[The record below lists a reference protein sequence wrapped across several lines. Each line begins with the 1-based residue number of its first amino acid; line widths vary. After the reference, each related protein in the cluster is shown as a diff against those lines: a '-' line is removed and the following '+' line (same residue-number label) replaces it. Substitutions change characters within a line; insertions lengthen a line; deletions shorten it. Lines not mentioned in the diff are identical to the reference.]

1 MSNDEY
7 ELNFLKINSNN
18 NAKLIGVEDYELEI
32 LDLMACVSPFES
44 ETIDGILIKFFKK
57 FIPSVQ
63 DLIKT
68 NIELSKQFL
77 KVAHS
82 DKKGFNISESI
93 NRILSTYFKEKFIFN
108 KINIQ
113 DVCNILAFSFNDIKK
128 FKISSYPEFQTV
140 LKKINFNKYKI
151 DKLYLNTDYLKS
163 RNNSY
168 SRLSSLRTISTITS
182 SASIIKEND
191 ESSEIDDINPKFIN
205 KYHNKAIGVIYI
217 DNNIKNIINSSYL
230 NSDYNYNEEE
240 VCKKILTKECFS
252 YQKNN
257 KDEGE
262 LPLELII
269 LLYKLKDVNTLIYQI
284 NNVDEQFLKM
294 ASFIFLNIK
303 WLFMHEIEEIKYDL
317 GNNILQKG
325 INDVFNERTLEIYN
339 SSQIIKNSVYYNG
352 SYKARTINCW
362 EPECDIFFDKTILNN
377 EKSNDY
383 IYSDQSNIEECHY
396 DNHLCNIYNEFGNLT
411 NLKYIRPVIYTY
423 KNNDNQIEQKL
434 EECDDIDSYINT
446 ENALRS
452 ERESIYSINSL
463 NSKSSA
469 SNQSAN
475 QNNLSTATTIVERNT
490 PLLLK
495 DFVKKHIFYFQMIT
509 LYSYFFIKEFKK
521 LKKLGIYFHK
531 SYSFE
536 IQLMFKLFDISY
548 DRFHFLNFINNIDT
562 LTEADFSFNSLDS
575 KSFENILGIIN
586 KNANLISLKMSFF
599 TPDINYFI
607 NSLLNIWSSKKLSIR
622 KLFSEQKEYLLNNTG
637 DKERD
642 LNYFIINHS
651 KFLEAFS
658 KNLRNFFNLLK
669 VKTLNN
675 LEELVL
681 RFDIPLQILNSEKYI
696 ILLVKFIINIL
707 IMLTFQDNRIHTLKL
722 LAPELPFN
730 SIKIPYIRQL
740 FKEIL
745 LERENMDERLEE
757 KIKSEKKRKEKIRIK
772 EKERELK
779 EQREKEI
786 ELREKNARKDLLE
799 NISNNFNIASSF
811 STKDVIKVMENKEN
825 EENIYVDIDNN
836 LEQYDY
842 SKRFRSVFHKKKNI
856 IIEKEPTRKETM
868 SSDKYLIEQRRQ
880 LNENDSL
887 ENIII
892 QFKIYNLPEIFN
904 IFIMNNLRGL
914 KSINLGYL
922 DEITFISFIKDYK
935 INALQLQ
942 NLTSLKISLC
952 PSVVSFNNLEKNIY
966 DYINTNTPNLEE
978 KFLFSDLKIVSE
990 AKMNEFVD
998 LVYFKA
1004 LVPKIVVQIG
1014 NDNDNIHLL
1023 SKVVDKYNKL
1033 IQTQIYSLVMLMDLP
1048 EYKKL
1053 YTMNII
1059 RCLAS
1064 FYSKKENSAI
1074 LCKENLNN

>member
-1 MSNDEY
+1 
-7 ELNFLKINSNN
+7 
-18 NAKLIGVEDYELEI
+18 
-32 LDLMACVSPFES
+32 
-44 ETIDGILIKFFKK
+44 
-57 FIPSVQ
+57 
-63 DLIKT
+63 
-68 NIELSKQFL
+68 
-77 KVAHS
+77 
-82 DKKGFNISESI
+82 
-93 NRILSTYFKEKFIFN
+93 
-108 KINIQ
+108 
-113 DVCNILAFSFNDIKK
+113 
-128 FKISSYPEFQTV
+128 
-140 LKKINFNKYKI
+140 
-151 DKLYLNTDYLKS
+151 
-163 RNNSY
+163 
-168 SRLSSLRTISTITS
+168 
-182 SASIIKEND
+182 
-191 ESSEIDDINPKFIN
+191 
-205 KYHNKAIGVIYI
+205 
-217 DNNIKNIINSSYL
+217 
-230 NSDYNYNEEE
+230 
-240 VCKKILTKECFS
+240 
-252 YQKNN
+252 
-257 KDEGE
+257 
-262 LPLELII
+262 
-269 LLYKLKDVNTLIYQI
+269 
-284 NNVDEQFLKM
+284 
-294 ASFIFLNIK
+294 
-303 WLFMHEIEEIKYDL
+303 
-317 GNNILQKG
+317 
-325 INDVFNERTLEIYN
+325 
-339 SSQIIKNSVYYNG
+339 
-352 SYKARTINCW
+352 
-362 EPECDIFFDKTILNN
+362 
-377 EKSNDY
+377 
-383 IYSDQSNIEECHY
+383 
-396 DNHLCNIYNEFGNLT
+396 
-411 NLKYIRPVIYTY
+411 
-423 KNNDNQIEQKL
+423 
-434 EECDDIDSYINT
+434 
-446 ENALRS
+446 
-452 ERESIYSINSL
+452 
-463 NSKSSA
+463 
-469 SNQSAN
+469 
-475 QNNLSTATTIVERNT
+475 
-490 PLLLK
+490 
-495 DFVKKHIFYFQMIT
+495 MIT

-786 ELREKNARKDLLE
+786 ELKEKNARKDLLE

-868 SSDKYLIEQRRQ
+868 GSDKYLIEQRRQ

>member
-1 MSNDEY
+1 
-7 ELNFLKINSNN
+7 
-18 NAKLIGVEDYELEI
+18 
-32 LDLMACVSPFES
+32 
-44 ETIDGILIKFFKK
+44 
-57 FIPSVQ
+57 
-63 DLIKT
+63 
-68 NIELSKQFL
+68 
-77 KVAHS
+77 
-82 DKKGFNISESI
+82 
-93 NRILSTYFKEKFIFN
+93 
-108 KINIQ
+108 
-113 DVCNILAFSFNDIKK
+113 
-128 FKISSYPEFQTV
+128 
-140 LKKINFNKYKI
+140 
-151 DKLYLNTDYLKS
+151 
-163 RNNSY
+163 
-168 SRLSSLRTISTITS
+168 
-182 SASIIKEND
+182 
-191 ESSEIDDINPKFIN
+191 
-205 KYHNKAIGVIYI
+205 
-217 DNNIKNIINSSYL
+217 
-230 NSDYNYNEEE
+230 
-240 VCKKILTKECFS
+240 
-252 YQKNN
+252 
-257 KDEGE
+257 
-262 LPLELII
+262 
-269 LLYKLKDVNTLIYQI
+269 
-284 NNVDEQFLKM
+284 
-294 ASFIFLNIK
+294 
-303 WLFMHEIEEIKYDL
+303 
-317 GNNILQKG
+317 
-325 INDVFNERTLEIYN
+325 
-339 SSQIIKNSVYYNG
+339 
-352 SYKARTINCW
+352 
-362 EPECDIFFDKTILNN
+362 
-377 EKSNDY
+377 
-383 IYSDQSNIEECHY
+383 
-396 DNHLCNIYNEFGNLT
+396 
-411 NLKYIRPVIYTY
+411 
-423 KNNDNQIEQKL
+423 
-434 EECDDIDSYINT
+434 
-446 ENALRS
+446 
-452 ERESIYSINSL
+452 
-463 NSKSSA
+463 
-469 SNQSAN
+469 
-475 QNNLSTATTIVERNT
+475 
-490 PLLLK
+490 
-495 DFVKKHIFYFQMIT
+495 MIT

-575 KSFENILGIIN
+575 KSFEIILGIIN

-599 TPDINYFI
+599 IPDINYFI

-786 ELREKNARKDLLE
+786 ELKEKNARKDLLE

-811 STKDVIKVMENKEN
+811 STKDVIKVMENKEKD
-825 EENIYVDIDNN
+825 ENIYVDIDNN

-868 SSDKYLIEQRRQ
+868 GSDKYLIEQRRQ

>member
-1 MSNDEY
+1 
-7 ELNFLKINSNN
+7 
-18 NAKLIGVEDYELEI
+18 
-32 LDLMACVSPFES
+32 
-44 ETIDGILIKFFKK
+44 
-57 FIPSVQ
+57 
-63 DLIKT
+63 
-68 NIELSKQFL
+68 
-77 KVAHS
+77 
-82 DKKGFNISESI
+82 
-93 NRILSTYFKEKFIFN
+93 
-108 KINIQ
+108 
-113 DVCNILAFSFNDIKK
+113 
-128 FKISSYPEFQTV
+128 
-140 LKKINFNKYKI
+140 
-151 DKLYLNTDYLKS
+151 
-163 RNNSY
+163 
-168 SRLSSLRTISTITS
+168 
-182 SASIIKEND
+182 
-191 ESSEIDDINPKFIN
+191 
-205 KYHNKAIGVIYI
+205 
-217 DNNIKNIINSSYL
+217 
-230 NSDYNYNEEE
+230 
-240 VCKKILTKECFS
+240 
-252 YQKNN
+252 
-257 KDEGE
+257 
-262 LPLELII
+262 
-269 LLYKLKDVNTLIYQI
+269 
-284 NNVDEQFLKM
+284 
-294 ASFIFLNIK
+294 
-303 WLFMHEIEEIKYDL
+303 
-317 GNNILQKG
+317 
-325 INDVFNERTLEIYN
+325 
-339 SSQIIKNSVYYNG
+339 
-352 SYKARTINCW
+352 
-362 EPECDIFFDKTILNN
+362 
-377 EKSNDY
+377 
-383 IYSDQSNIEECHY
+383 
-396 DNHLCNIYNEFGNLT
+396 
-411 NLKYIRPVIYTY
+411 
-423 KNNDNQIEQKL
+423 
-434 EECDDIDSYINT
+434 
-446 ENALRS
+446 
-452 ERESIYSINSL
+452 
-463 NSKSSA
+463 
-469 SNQSAN
+469 
-475 QNNLSTATTIVERNT
+475 
-490 PLLLK
+490 
-495 DFVKKHIFYFQMIT
+495 MIT

-811 STKDVIKVMENKEN
+811 SNKDVIKVMENKEKD
-825 EENIYVDIDNN
+825 ENIYVDIDNN

-842 SKRFRSVFHKKKNI
+842 NKRFRSVFHKKKNI

-868 SSDKYLIEQRRQ
+868 GSDKYLIEQRRQ

>member
-1 MSNDEY
+1 
-7 ELNFLKINSNN
+7 
-18 NAKLIGVEDYELEI
+18 
-32 LDLMACVSPFES
+32 
-44 ETIDGILIKFFKK
+44 
-57 FIPSVQ
+57 
-63 DLIKT
+63 
-68 NIELSKQFL
+68 
-77 KVAHS
+77 
-82 DKKGFNISESI
+82 
-93 NRILSTYFKEKFIFN
+93 
-108 KINIQ
+108 
-113 DVCNILAFSFNDIKK
+113 
-128 FKISSYPEFQTV
+128 
-140 LKKINFNKYKI
+140 
-151 DKLYLNTDYLKS
+151 
-163 RNNSY
+163 
-168 SRLSSLRTISTITS
+168 
-182 SASIIKEND
+182 
-191 ESSEIDDINPKFIN
+191 
-205 KYHNKAIGVIYI
+205 
-217 DNNIKNIINSSYL
+217 
-230 NSDYNYNEEE
+230 
-240 VCKKILTKECFS
+240 
-252 YQKNN
+252 
-257 KDEGE
+257 
-262 LPLELII
+262 
-269 LLYKLKDVNTLIYQI
+269 
-284 NNVDEQFLKM
+284 
-294 ASFIFLNIK
+294 
-303 WLFMHEIEEIKYDL
+303 
-317 GNNILQKG
+317 
-325 INDVFNERTLEIYN
+325 
-339 SSQIIKNSVYYNG
+339 
-352 SYKARTINCW
+352 
-362 EPECDIFFDKTILNN
+362 
-377 EKSNDY
+377 
-383 IYSDQSNIEECHY
+383 
-396 DNHLCNIYNEFGNLT
+396 
-411 NLKYIRPVIYTY
+411 
-423 KNNDNQIEQKL
+423 
-434 EECDDIDSYINT
+434 
-446 ENALRS
+446 
-452 ERESIYSINSL
+452 
-463 NSKSSA
+463 
-469 SNQSAN
+469 
-475 QNNLSTATTIVERNT
+475 
-490 PLLLK
+490 
-495 DFVKKHIFYFQMIT
+495 MIT

-642 LNYFIINHS
+642 LNFFIINHS

-786 ELREKNARKDLLE
+786 ELKEKNARKDLLE

-811 STKDVIKVMENKEN
+811 STKDVIKVMENKEKD
-825 EENIYVDIDNN
+825 ENIYVDIDNN

-868 SSDKYLIEQRRQ
+868 GSDKYLIEQRRQ

>member
-1 MSNDEY
+1 
-7 ELNFLKINSNN
+7 
-18 NAKLIGVEDYELEI
+18 
-32 LDLMACVSPFES
+32 
-44 ETIDGILIKFFKK
+44 
-57 FIPSVQ
+57 
-63 DLIKT
+63 
-68 NIELSKQFL
+68 
-77 KVAHS
+77 
-82 DKKGFNISESI
+82 
-93 NRILSTYFKEKFIFN
+93 
-108 KINIQ
+108 
-113 DVCNILAFSFNDIKK
+113 
-128 FKISSYPEFQTV
+128 
-140 LKKINFNKYKI
+140 
-151 DKLYLNTDYLKS
+151 
-163 RNNSY
+163 
-168 SRLSSLRTISTITS
+168 
-182 SASIIKEND
+182 
-191 ESSEIDDINPKFIN
+191 
-205 KYHNKAIGVIYI
+205 
-217 DNNIKNIINSSYL
+217 
-230 NSDYNYNEEE
+230 
-240 VCKKILTKECFS
+240 
-252 YQKNN
+252 
-257 KDEGE
+257 
-262 LPLELII
+262 
-269 LLYKLKDVNTLIYQI
+269 
-284 NNVDEQFLKM
+284 
-294 ASFIFLNIK
+294 
-303 WLFMHEIEEIKYDL
+303 
-317 GNNILQKG
+317 
-325 INDVFNERTLEIYN
+325 
-339 SSQIIKNSVYYNG
+339 
-352 SYKARTINCW
+352 
-362 EPECDIFFDKTILNN
+362 
-377 EKSNDY
+377 
-383 IYSDQSNIEECHY
+383 
-396 DNHLCNIYNEFGNLT
+396 
-411 NLKYIRPVIYTY
+411 
-423 KNNDNQIEQKL
+423 
-434 EECDDIDSYINT
+434 
-446 ENALRS
+446 
-452 ERESIYSINSL
+452 
-463 NSKSSA
+463 
-469 SNQSAN
+469 
-475 QNNLSTATTIVERNT
+475 
-490 PLLLK
+490 
-495 DFVKKHIFYFQMIT
+495 
-509 LYSYFFIKEFKK
+509 
-521 LKKLGIYFHK
+521 
-531 SYSFE
+531 
-536 IQLMFKLFDISY
+536 MFKLFDISY

-786 ELREKNARKDLLE
+786 ELKEKNARKDLLE

-868 SSDKYLIEQRRQ
+868 GSDKYLIEQRRQ

>member
-1 MSNDEY
+1 
-7 ELNFLKINSNN
+7 
-18 NAKLIGVEDYELEI
+18 
-32 LDLMACVSPFES
+32 
-44 ETIDGILIKFFKK
+44 
-57 FIPSVQ
+57 
-63 DLIKT
+63 
-68 NIELSKQFL
+68 
-77 KVAHS
+77 
-82 DKKGFNISESI
+82 
-93 NRILSTYFKEKFIFN
+93 
-108 KINIQ
+108 
-113 DVCNILAFSFNDIKK
+113 
-128 FKISSYPEFQTV
+128 
-140 LKKINFNKYKI
+140 
-151 DKLYLNTDYLKS
+151 
-163 RNNSY
+163 
-168 SRLSSLRTISTITS
+168 
-182 SASIIKEND
+182 
-191 ESSEIDDINPKFIN
+191 
-205 KYHNKAIGVIYI
+205 
-217 DNNIKNIINSSYL
+217 
-230 NSDYNYNEEE
+230 
-240 VCKKILTKECFS
+240 
-252 YQKNN
+252 
-257 KDEGE
+257 
-262 LPLELII
+262 
-269 LLYKLKDVNTLIYQI
+269 
-284 NNVDEQFLKM
+284 
-294 ASFIFLNIK
+294 
-303 WLFMHEIEEIKYDL
+303 
-317 GNNILQKG
+317 
-325 INDVFNERTLEIYN
+325 
-339 SSQIIKNSVYYNG
+339 
-352 SYKARTINCW
+352 
-362 EPECDIFFDKTILNN
+362 
-377 EKSNDY
+377 
-383 IYSDQSNIEECHY
+383 
-396 DNHLCNIYNEFGNLT
+396 
-411 NLKYIRPVIYTY
+411 
-423 KNNDNQIEQKL
+423 
-434 EECDDIDSYINT
+434 
-446 ENALRS
+446 
-452 ERESIYSINSL
+452 
-463 NSKSSA
+463 
-469 SNQSAN
+469 
-475 QNNLSTATTIVERNT
+475 
-490 PLLLK
+490 
-495 DFVKKHIFYFQMIT
+495 MIT
-509 LYSYFFIKEFKK
+509 LYNYFFIKEFKK

-786 ELREKNARKDLLE
+786 ELKEKNARKDLLE

-868 SSDKYLIEQRRQ
+868 GSDKYLIEQRRQ

>member
-1 MSNDEY
+1 M
-7 ELNFLKINSNN
+7 
-18 NAKLIGVEDYELEI
+18 
-32 LDLMACVSPFES
+32 
-44 ETIDGILIKFFKK
+44 ILI
-57 FIPSVQ
+57 P
-63 DLIKT
+63 
-68 NIELSKQFL
+68 
-77 KVAHS
+77 
-82 DKKGFNISESI
+82 
-93 NRILSTYFKEKFIFN
+93 
-108 KINIQ
+108 
-113 DVCNILAFSFNDIKK
+113 
-128 FKISSYPEFQTV
+128 
-140 LKKINFNKYKI
+140 
-151 DKLYLNTDYLKS
+151 
-163 RNNSY
+163 
-168 SRLSSLRTISTITS
+168 
-182 SASIIKEND
+182 
-191 ESSEIDDINPKFIN
+191 
-205 KYHNKAIGVIYI
+205 
-217 DNNIKNIINSSYL
+217 
-230 NSDYNYNEEE
+230 
-240 VCKKILTKECFS
+240 
-252 YQKNN
+252 
-257 KDEGE
+257 
-262 LPLELII
+262 
-269 LLYKLKDVNTLIYQI
+269 
-284 NNVDEQFLKM
+284 
-294 ASFIFLNIK
+294 
-303 WLFMHEIEEIKYDL
+303 
-317 GNNILQKG
+317 
-325 INDVFNERTLEIYN
+325 
-339 SSQIIKNSVYYNG
+339 
-352 SYKARTINCW
+352 
-362 EPECDIFFDKTILNN
+362 
-377 EKSNDY
+377 
-383 IYSDQSNIEECHY
+383 
-396 DNHLCNIYNEFGNLT
+396 
-411 NLKYIRPVIYTY
+411 
-423 KNNDNQIEQKL
+423 
-434 EECDDIDSYINT
+434 YINT

-475 QNNLSTATTIVERNT
+475 QNNLSTVTTIVERNT
-490 PLLLK
+490 PILLK

-786 ELREKNARKDLLE
+786 ELKEKNARKDLLE